1 MSGPMESDILNI
13 LKEGLEGDRREKDN
27 LLHCSSH
34 LTAPLR
40 HVQLEMAGAPTVGES
55 LASTVR
61 MKTGTLW
68 HTWFADSLRAK
79 GVPGMFEVKLDQWL
93 PEGWTGT
100 ADWIIWDN
108 EYQAFRLMDLKTT
121 KGGGIPW
128 IHRDGAKEDHLW
140 QLSAYWH
147 ALAKMG
153 IPLVEEFGVF
163 YLPMDDV
170 GNDPTYQ
177 PCNPLPL
184 DTLLDTMFGRLY
196 DVKQY
201 LNSIR
206 IIYSPHEGYLLT
218 DALAEPPERVQS
230 LVKISGDVLLKP
242 HWKSL
247 YCPFS
252 EELCPCRTY
261 PKQEKIGHWVTW
273 PDDKVTYVPRKGY
286 EDIEPKVKP

>member
-1 MSGPMESDILNI
+1 LV
-13 LKEGLEGDRREKDN
+13 KGLEGDKRKKDN

-163 YLPMDDV
+163 YLPMDDA

-177 PCNPLPL
+177 PCNPLDL
-184 DTLLDTMFGRLY
+184 DTVLWRMVRVKEDVDEYLD
-196 DVKQY
+196 
-201 LNSIR
+201 SIR

-218 DALAEPPERVQS
+218 EALAEPPERVQS
-230 LVKISGDVLLKP
+230 LVKASGDVLLKP

-247 YCPFS
+247 Y
-252 EELCPCRTY
+252 
-261 PKQEKIGHWVTW
+261 
-273 PDDKVTYVPRKGY
+273 
-286 EDIEPKVKP
+286 